1 MKQFVV
7 VGCGR
12 FGRACAI
19 ELSNTGHEVLLIDN
33 NEDTVDEMSRIVTH
47 AVYIE
52 HLTENSLSS
61 VGVGNFDVAIVA
73 ISSNFEA
80 SILSTV
86 VCKKLGVKKVITK
99 AKDTL
104 HGNILLKVGADRAII
119 PENDSAVRLAKSL
132 ISDQIFDYIEFT
144 DDYSIAEIT
153 PKKEWIGKN
162 FIDIG
167 MRSKYGINVVAVK
180 NNGEMNINPSP
191 EYTVNFE
198 DYLIVI
204 GSNKDLDK
212 ITETGDKDDNLYF
225 K

>member
-104 HGNILLKVGADRAII
+104 HGNILLKVGADRTII

-132 ISDQIFDYIEFT
+132 ISDQIFDYI
-144 DDYSIAEIT
+144 
-153 PKKEWIGKN
+153 
-162 FIDIG
+162 
-167 MRSKYGINVVAVK
+167 NVVAVK

-191 EYTVNFE
+191 NYTVKFE

-204 GSNKDLDK
+204 GSNEDLDK

>member
-7 VGCGR
+7 IGCGR
-12 FGRACAI
+12 FGRAFAI
-19 ELSNTGHEVLLIDN
+19 ELSNTGNEVLLIDN

-61 VGVGNFDVAIVA
+61 VGVGNFDVAVVA

-99 AKDTL
+99 AKDDL
-104 HGNILLKVGADRAII
+104 HRDILLKVGADRAII
-119 PENDSAVRLAKSL
+119 PENDSAIRLARSL
-132 ISDQIFDYIEFT
+132 SSDQIFDYIEFT
-144 DDYSIAEIT
+144 DEYSIAEIT
-153 PKKEWIGKN
+153 PKKDWIGKT
-162 FIDIG
+162 IIEIG
-167 MRSKYGINVVAVK
+167 IRSQYGINVVAIK
-180 NNGEMNINPSP
+180 NNGNMNINPDP
-191 EYTVNFE
+191 NYTVKFE

-204 GSNKDLDK
+204 GSNKDLQK
-212 ITETGDKDDNLYF
+212 ITNSSDHNDKLYF
-225 K
+225 E